1 MFTSF
6 FHLRTLTLHYHGP
19 DVTGHLASQKVRLR
33 QHIAR
38 MWSESL
44 RNRRFKMRH
53 FLLEQMV
60 MFIDLDISE
69 ASSETK
75 EMLYSAWIWE
85 ACSLL
90 VKLRKSY
97 SVLGGKN
104 ELNSCSH
111 HDRT

>member
-1 MFTSF
+1 
-6 FHLRTLTLHYHGP
+6 
-19 DVTGHLASQKVRLR
+19 
-33 QHIAR
+33 
-38 MWSESL
+38 
-44 RNRRFKMRH
+44 
-53 FLLEQMV
+53 MV